1 MIHAARALDL
11 VIMLGCMNESSL
23 GIAQAAA
30 ISPLVDVVDL
40 DGHLL
45 NANDF
50 FEGLG
55 FDRRPRHPRAR
66 AGPGSDPAG
75 AVAVKRYVMLCEG
88 AFDEDAKTATGVLR
102 YADAVTV
109 AVIDSTRAGSTADA
123 EVPGLAAGIP
133 IVATLA
139 ETLADRPDT
148 LLIGVAPAGG
158 KLPPVFRS
166 VVKEALERGLDV
178 ENGLHDFLAGDPE
191 LAAAAAAGGAEIRDL
206 RRPPADLDVP
216 TLANL
221 DIAARTVLTVGSDC
235 ALGKMTVCLE
245 LDREARR
252 RGLASQFVPTGQTGI
267 AIAGWGIAVD
277 EVVSDY
283 IAGAAERL
291 VLEGHRR
298 AGDDALLWIEGQGS
312 INHPFYSGV
321 TTGLI
326 HGSAPACAAV
336 RARARA
342 DADRRRSAHAD
353 PADRTADRR
362 QRASG
367 GVPCVPRRWSRWRS
381 RPTGCPTSAARD
393 AIAEYSERTGLVTD
407 DPVRFGAGRLLDAV
421 VSATGG

>member
-1 MIHAARALDL
+1 M
-11 VIMLGCMNESSL
+11 
-23 GIAQAAA
+23 
-30 ISPLVDVVDL
+30 
-40 DGHLL
+40 
-45 NANDF
+45 
-50 FEGLG
+50 
-55 FDRRPRHPRAR
+55 
-66 AGPGSDPAG
+66 
-75 AVAVKRYVMLCEG
+75 KRYVMLCEG

-123 EVPGLAAGIP
+123 EVPGLAEGIP
-133 IVATLA
+133 IVARLA

-166 VVKEALERGLDV
+166 VVKEALEQGLDV
-178 ENGLHDFLAGDPE
+178 ENGLHDFLAGDAE
-191 LAAAAAAGGAEIRDL
+191 LAAAAALGGAEIRDL

-221 DIAARTVLTVGSDC
+221 DIPSRTVLTVGSDC

-291 VLEGHRR
+291 VLEGHQR

-326 HGSAPACAAV
+326 HGSAPHALLFV
-336 RARARA
+336 HEPGRTLIEGDPRMPIPPIEQLIA
-342 DADRRRSAHAD
+342 DNERVAGYLR
-353 PADRTADRR
+353 PAPVVALALKTNRL
-362 QRASG
+362 SE
-367 GVPCVPRRWSRWRS
+367 
-381 RPTGCPTSAARD
+381 SAARD

-407 DPVRFGAGRLLDAV
+407 DPVRFGAGRLLDTV
-421 VSATGG
+421 VNATGG